1 MVKDRLWRILRIAGA
16 LFVDVSKHLRSGP
29 NEAPYR
35 DRIVLAEVK
44 LDRGDQLAFRAF
56 KLRYSY
62 CLIVFFHFP
71 AIEG

>member
-1 MVKDRLWRILRIAGA
+1 
-16 LFVDVSKHLRSGP
+16 
-29 NEAPYR
+29 
-35 DRIVLAEVK
+35 
-44 LDRGDQLAFRAF
+44 LAFRAF